1 MSRSITKSI
10 KMVLPFLSVL
20 ILESLLDFSLFVLFL
35 NERVVAVKVLLL
47 YS

>member
-1 MSRSITKSI
+1 MVN
-10 KMVLPFLSVL
+10 MVLPLLSVL

-35 NERVVAVKVLLL
+35 NECVVAVKVLFL

>member
-1 MSRSITKSI
+1 MSRSKTKSI
-10 KMVLPFLSVL
+10 KMVSPLVSAL

-47 YS
+47 YL